1 MKRGE
6 HVVVGI
12 ETLTPKGDGLAVLD
26 GREILVPRT
35 VPGDRAEV
43 YLRRKRKGRFE
54 GVADDLIEEGMPR
67 HDPGCPHFGLCGGCR
82 WQDLSCGDQ
91 LQLKQ
96 DMVRQS
102 FDRRELAP
110 LTWYP
115 DRKSVV

>member
-43 YLRRKRKGRFE
+43 YLRRKRIYQIGR
-54 GVADDLIEEGMPR
+54 AS
-67 HDPGCPHFGLCGGCR
+67 CR
-82 WQDLSCGDQ
+82 
-91 LQLKQ
+91 
-96 DMVRQS
+96 
-102 FDRRELAP
+102 E
-110 LTWYP
+110 
-115 DRKSVV
+115 SV